1 MARINLLPW
10 REERRKERQK
20 QFLMM
25 LGGVAIFSALGVF
38 IVHLTILGM
47 IDDQAARNGYLQRE
61 IATLDKQIKEIQELE
76 KEKARLLARMRVIQ
90 DLQANRPVAVHL
102 FDEIVKTLPDGV
114 YYEDIARKDRVLTL
128 KGWAESNARISTLM
142 RNLDASDWL
151 TNAQLNIIETKQ
163 QEQAQPENRNF
174 MLQISQKK
182 LPDAVDVSDADQGG
196 KQ

>member
-20 QFLMM
+20 QFLAM
-25 LGGVAIFSALGVF
+25 LAGFAILSALVVF
-38 IVHLTILGM
+38 VVHLTILGM
-47 IDDQAARNGYLQRE
+47 IDDQEARNGYLQKE

-114 YYEDIARKDRVLTL
+114 YYENIARKDRVLTL
-128 KGWAESNARISTLM
+128 KGWAESNARISALM
-142 RNLDASDWL
+142 RNLDDSGWL
-151 TNAQLNIIETKQ
+151 TNPQLNIIETKQ
-163 QEQAQPENRNF
+163 QAQPENRNF
-174 MLQISQKK
+174 VLQISQKK
-182 LPDAVDVSDADQGG
+182 LPDPMEIAGSEQGDAR
-196 KQ
+196 

>member
-1 MARINLLPW
+1 MARINLLRW

-20 QFLMM
+20 QFLAM
-25 LGGVAIFSALGVF
+25 LAGFAILSALVVF

-47 IDDQAARNGYLQRE
+47 IDDQEARNGYLQKE
-61 IATLDKQIKEIQELE
+61 IATLDKQIQEIQELE

-114 YYEDIARKDRVLTL
+114 YYENVARKDRVVTL

-142 RNLDASDWL
+142 RNLDGSDWL

-163 QEQAQPENRNF
+163 QAQPENRNF
-174 MLQISQKK
+174 ILQISQKK
-182 LPDAVDVSDADQGG
+182 LPDPVETAASGQGG
-196 KQ
+196 MK